1 MTPTPTPIDQAAY
14 NLWLAKEAEE
24 TAKAH
29 RLACEEALIHLI
41 GLKEEGTKTEKTSFY
56 KVSVTQPVTRSLT
69 ADYGTQMDDLPAE
82 ILQAIVKWKPQIDV
96 SELKALAALNPEQY
110 RIACRGIV
118 AKPGKAGVKVEQIIQ
133 KQEAA

>member
-1 MTPTPTPIDQAAY
+1 MTPTPIDQAAY
-14 NLWLAKEAEE
+14 DFFLAKEGEE
-24 TAKAH
+24 TARAH
-29 RLACEEALIHLI
+29 RIACEAALIHLI

-56 KVSVTQPVTRSLT
+56 KVSTTQPITRTLT

-82 ILQAIVKWKPQIDV
+82 ILQAIVKWKPQVDV
-96 SELKALAALNPEQY
+96 SELKALASLNPEQY

-118 AKPGKAGVKVEQIIQ
+118 CKPGKAGVKVEQIIQ